1 MLAEISF
8 YNFVLFIHITAVVI
22 GFGVIF
28 TYPLVFAVAR
38 RSQQRHIPF
47 FHSIQAVIG
56 QRVIAPAGGVVLLAG
71 IYLAV
76 QGPYDFSDPWIGIAL
91 LILIVVL
98 GVVGAYLGPREDRLA
113 ELSRR
118 DVEAGP
124 ADGPVSFSTEY
135 EELYA
140 RVHAITW
147 AFSGLVLV
155 AIFLM
160 ATKPGA

>member
-8 YNFVLFIHITAVVI
+8 YNFVLFVHIAGVVI
-22 GFGVIF
+22 AFGVVF

-38 RSQQRHIPF
+38 RSHRRHIPF
-47 FHSIQAVIG
+47 FHSMQAVIG
-56 QRVIAPAGGVVLLAG
+56 QRVIAPLGGLVLLAG

-76 QGPYDFSDPWIGIAL
+76 QGPYDFSDPWIGTAL
-91 LILIVVL
+91 LILIVIL
-98 GVVGAYLGPREDRLA
+98 GVDGGYLGPREDRLA

-118 DVEAGP
+118 DVEASP
-124 ADGPVSFSTEY
+124 ADDEVSFSAEY
-135 EELYA
+135 EALYA

-147 AFSGLVLV
+147 TFLGLVLV

-160 ATKPGA
+160 VTKPGA